1 MNKEEFIA
9 LVINDLLDSK
19 FSIFLHQKAKVDECG
34 GWFDSDTKEF
44 TVALDNP
51 MSFEILIHEYS
62 HFLQWK
68 HYNSWFSRNNGG
80 VRILFGWLDGVD
92 YSNEILDLAWRD
104 TVALELDC
112 EMSALSLIKEYDLPV
127 DVDKYRLAANA
138 YLLFY
143 RFVRSR
149 REWSKKSPYNN
160 EAILA
165 AMPTELQSLDY
176 YLNPASIPTELAPH
190 FEDCFI
196 E

>member
-1 MNKEEFIA
+1 MTKQDFIA
-9 LVINDLLDSK
+9 MVVNDLLDSK
-19 FSIFLHQKAKVDECG
+19 FSIFLHQKAKIDECG
-34 GWFDSDTKEF
+34 GWFDSDEKEF
-44 TVALDNP
+44 VVALDNP
-51 MSFEILIHEYS
+51 MGFEILIHEYS

-68 HYNSWFSRNNGG
+68 HHNDWFSKTNGG
-80 VRILFGWLDGVD
+80 VRILFGWLDGME

-112 EMSALSLIKEYDLPV
+112 EWGALSLIKKYDLPV

-143 RFVRSR
+143 GFVRSR

-160 EAILA
+160 DAILA
-165 AMPTELQSLDY
+165 EMPKELQPLAY
-176 YLNPASIPTELAPH
+176 YLDWRNISAELIPQ